1 MEKSELLKI
10 QDACRS
16 GGNTFFE
23 TPTLH
28 GGKEKLWDIRCS
40 PKTPTPSCRKKIWVI

>member
-16 GGNTFFE
+16 GAIHFSKHPPFME
-23 TPTLH
+23 
-28 GGKEKLWDIRCS
+28 EKLWDIRCS